1 LPILLGGE
9 LLCNPRPSDASGLEA
24 IVHWG
29 NAKGVSKARAFADR
43 HRLPCIRLEEGFIR
57 STAPGFDQPAW
68 SIIKD
73 DLGIFH
79 DAHKVSRLERM
90 IPNPLNTEQYQRSQA
105 LIRLCRKQA
114 FVTNDRLFRN
124 SDIPDQPFILV
135 VDQHRED
142 VSVAGGLASA
152 NSFSAMLEAA
162 LSEHD
167 NKLVLLQMHHKGHF
181 DPGHLRQHPRI
192 RIYSAPTL
200 PPALSGA
207 ASAVYCVTSRTG
219 FDALLQG
226 TPVHCFGMPFYAG
239 WGLTQDALPPPARRC
254 KVSLEQLVHSALVE
268 YMVCVHPQSSQPCTP
283 EALMGVT
290 GLQRRV
296 QGLLGGHFHAV
307 GFSRWK
313 RPILASFLQH
323 SRITHCSTA
332 TFLPESAPVIVWG
345 RQPVDGGQRPPIRV
359 EDGFIRSVGLGAD
372 LVRPISWVMDPVGI
386 YFDATQPSRLENL
399 LNQQVLNEAGLQRA
413 RRLIDRLIRTGLT
426 KYNVG
431 NTIWQRPTGQSRV
444 ILVPGQVE
452 SDASIRYG
460 CPGIRTNMALL
471 SAVRKS
477 APNAW
482 IVYKPHPDV
491 QAGLRAS
498 SSAELLARSLVND
511 IVTDCPIHL
520 MFDQVDELH
529 VLTSLAGFEG
539 LVRNIPVHVYGQPFY
554 AGWGLTHDH
563 CEQPHRRQNQ
573 LSIESLVHA
582 ALIDYPIYVS
592 RHTGLY
598 ITPEEAIDELLEWQ
612 TQGVER
618 SRMWRLI
625 KYLKIRMN
633 LSH

>member
-1 LPILLGGE
+1 
-9 LLCNPRPSDASGLEA
+9 
-24 IVHWG
+24 VHWG
-29 NAKGVSKARAFADR
+29 NDEHGQKAKAFADR
-43 HRLPCIRLEEGFIR
+43 HRLLYIRLEDGFIR
-57 STAPGFDQPAW
+57 FSAPGFDRPAW

-79 DAHKVSRLERM
+79 DAHKASRLERM
-90 IPNPLNTEQYQRSQA
+90 IQNPLNTEQYQRSQA
-105 LIRLCRKQA
+105 LIRLWRKQA
-114 FVTNDRLFRN
+114 IVTNDRLFRN
-124 SDIPDQPFILV
+124 SGIPDQPFILV

-142 VSVAGGLASA
+142 ASVAGGLASA

-162 LSEHD
+162 LSEHE
-167 NKLVLLQMHHKGHF
+167 NKLVLLQIHHRGHF
-181 DPGHLRQHPRI
+181 DPEHLRQHPRI
-192 RIYSAPTL
+192 RIYSSPTL
-200 PPALSGA
+200 PPALLEA
-207 ASAVYCVTSRTG
+207 ASAVYCVTSKVG

-226 TPVHCFGMPFYAG
+226 APVHCFGMPFYAG
-239 WGLTQDALPPPARRC
+239 WGLTQDAMPPPGRRC
-254 KVSLEQLVHSALVE
+254 RVSLEQLVHSTLVE
-268 YMVCVHPQSSQPCTP
+268 YMTCVHPQSSQPCTP
-283 EALMGVT
+283 EALMDVT
-290 GLQRRV
+290 SLQRRMPDF
-296 QGLLGGHFHAV
+296 LGSHFHAV

-313 RPILASFLQH
+313 RPILASFLQN

-332 TFLPESAPVIVWG
+332 AFLPESARVIVWG
-345 RQPVDGGQRPPIRV
+345 RQPVDGRQHPPIRV
-359 EDGFIRSVGLGAD
+359 EDGFIRSVGLGGD
-372 LVRPISWVMDPVGI
+372 LVRPISWVMDSVGI

-399 LNQQVLNEAGLQRA
+399 FNQQVLNEAQLQRA

-431 NTIWQRPTGQSRV
+431 NTIWQRPKDQPRV

-460 CPGIRTNMALL
+460 CPNIRTNMELL
-471 SAVRKS
+471 RAVRKH

-491 QAGLRAS
+491 LAGLRAS
-498 SSAELLARSLVND
+498 SSAELLATSLVNEV
-511 IVTDCPIHL
+511 VTDCPIHL
-520 MFDQVDELH
+520 MFDHVDELH
-529 VLTSLAGFEG
+529 VMTSLAGFEA
-539 LVRNIPVHVYGQPFY
+539 LVRNLPVHVYGQPFY
-554 AGWGLTHDH
+554 AGWGLTQDH

-573 LSIESLVHA
+573 LSIEALVHA

-612 TQGVER
+612 IQGVET
-618 SRMWRLI
+618 SRMWRLV